1 MTVRQG
7 NRLLCWNT
15 MARSGPGPSTARPS
29 SRIAP
34 DVTGRRPS
42 TALRKVDLPQ
52 PEGPTMATSSP
63 SNTAKSTS
71 HRTCSDRPVRSF
83 KRSSETPRTSSFAR
97 GVASIASPSVRRL
110 QPLEK
115 SFPRERIEHARVDEL
130 LRLHRGGL
138 GLPPGDLLEHQRDA
152 GERWLEILG
161 IDLDVGLVRR
171 LGIGGV
177 LHVEEF

>member
-7 NRLLCWNT
+7 NRLSCWNT

-34 DVTGRRPS
+34 DVTARRPS

-52 PEGPTMATSSP
+52 PDGPTMATSSP
-63 SNTAKSTS
+63 SNTSKSMS

-97 GVASIASPSVRRL
+97 GVASIACLSVRRL

-115 SFPRERIEHARVDEL
+115 SFPGERIEHARIDEL
-130 LRLHRGGL
+130 LGLHRGGL
-138 GLPPGDLLEHQRDA
+138 GFPPGDLPEHQRDA
-152 GERWLEILG
+152 GERRPEIVG
-161 IDLDVGLVRR
+161 INLDVGV
-171 LGIGGV
+171 
-177 LHVEEF
+177 